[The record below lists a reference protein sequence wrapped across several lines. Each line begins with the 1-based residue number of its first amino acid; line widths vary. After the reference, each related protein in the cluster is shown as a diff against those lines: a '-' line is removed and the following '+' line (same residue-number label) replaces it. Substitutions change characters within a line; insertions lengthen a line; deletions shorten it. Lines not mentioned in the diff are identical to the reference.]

1 MTFSIS
7 IQDNMT
13 ELQLKA
19 AKQSQISV
27 ITKQHS
33 PVFII
38 IFTDSSTFK
47 FYMKDVGCRII

>member
-27 ITKQHS
+27 IIKQHS

-38 IFTDSSTFK
+38 IFIDSSTFK